1 MLLHVVHGRTQT
13 PDNLFAR
20 NCKIM
25 VVYAA
30 LFRSMSYRSDT
41 FSMRI
46 FLPQW
51 RFLICSYLYNF
62 SLLSVPGGGVAPLVV
77 PHAGI
82 VGYLNT

>member
-1 MLLHVVHGRTQT
+1 MWLHVVHGRTQT

-20 NCKIM
+20 NSKTM

-30 LFRSMSYRSDT
+30 LCRSMSYRSDT

-62 SLLSVPGGGVAPLVV
+62 SLFQFPAAVSLRLLSPTPG
-77 PHAGI
+77 
-82 VGYLNT
+82 